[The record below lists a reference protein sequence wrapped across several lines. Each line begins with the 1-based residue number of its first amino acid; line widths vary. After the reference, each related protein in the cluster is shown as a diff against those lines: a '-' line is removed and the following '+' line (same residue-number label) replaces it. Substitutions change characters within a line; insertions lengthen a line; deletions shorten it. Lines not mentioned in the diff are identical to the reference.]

1 MKEILVNS
9 SKPYPI
15 YVLDEKEQ
23 FKILPKFIKGE
34 KVAIIS
40 DKNIAKLY
48 SAFFD
53 NFLNDKKLYC
63 FVVKS
68 GEKSKSQKTAFKIL
82 NYLAKNEFTKNDT
95 LIAFGGGVIGDLV
108 GFVASVYL
116 RGVSYINIPT
126 TLLSMIDSSIGGK
139 TAINLKYGKNLCGS
153 FYSPTAVFSYIGFLD
168 TLSKQDMNCG
178 MGEIIKYTYLNKDIK
193 FTNNVD
199 KDLIVSC
206 IEYKKSIVE
215 QDEFDEGKRKLLNFG
230 HTFGHAI
237 ERLSRF
243 KLSHGESIFLGI
255 YYSLLISK
263 CIYKTNDE
271 QLNQYKKYCDYL
283 GLKLPFTFNNKKILK
298 NIVYDKKRSSDFI
311 DFILIDNNGNAK
323 IKKLTFSEIS
333 GIIK

>member
-15 YVLDEKEQ
+15 YVLDEKQQ
-23 FKILPKFIKGE
+23 FNLLLKFIKGE
-34 KVAIIS
+34 KVAIVS
-40 DKNIAKLY
+40 DEKIAKLY

-53 NFLNDKKLYC
+53 NFLKNKKLYY
-63 FVVKS
+63 FVVKG
-68 GEKSKSQKTAFKIL
+68 GEKSKNQKTAFRIL

-116 RGVSYINIPT
+116 RGVSYINTPT
-126 TLLSMIDSSIGGK
+126 TLLSMVDSSIGGK

-153 FYSPTAVFSYIGFLD
+153 FYSPSAVFSYIGFLD
-168 TLSKQDMNCG
+168 TLTKTDMNCG
-178 MGEIIKYTYLNKDIK
+178 VGEIIKYTYLNKNIN
-193 FTNNVD
+193 FINNVD
-199 KDLIVSC
+199 KDLIISC
-206 IEYKKSIVE
+206 IKYKKDIVE
-215 QDEFDEGKRKLLNFG
+215 QDEFDKGKRKLLNFG

-237 ERLSRF
+237 ERLFRF
-243 KLSHGESIFLGI
+243 KLSHGESVFLGI
-255 YYSLLISK
+255 YFSLILSKHFYNISD
-263 CIYKTNDE
+263 IYF
-271 QLNQYKKYCDYL
+271 NQYKNFCNYL

-298 NIVYDKKRSSDFI
+298 NIIYDKKRSSDYI

-323 IKKLTFSEIS
+323 IKKLSLSEMR